1 MSRTVNVLLAAAVT
15 VLPLSRCAD
24 DSGPTGA
31 STTEASSTSGEVWH
45 WALGRELFV
54 DPLVTPYTADLDAGA
69 GAEVVVPEQGFELV
83 GDRYGRVAS
92 VILLAAGPDVSA
104 YSGELPQPLTAPMTW
119 QSTAADLGI
128 VDDPAVACSTSTS
141 SSTSTGADVG
151 CTYDVVDHE
160 GHLVT
165 LTFAADSLDDLPTA
179 TLGSVEVSWR
189 GMTSLYQPQ

>member
-1 MSRTVNVLLAAAVT
+1 MSRIVNVLLAAAVT

-104 YSGELPQPLTAPMTW
+104 YPGELPQPLTAPMTW

-128 VDDPAVACSTSTS
+128 VDDPAVAC
-141 SSTSTGADVG
+141 STGADVG

-179 TLGSVEVSWR
+179 TLGSVEVSWSGR
-189 GMTSLYQPQ
+189 TSLYRPQ